1 MAVTQEDILHPA
13 VGGAEQETVVNKSIT
28 AHNPLGGR
36 TGRTQYLIVG
46 MYKLPEVFIDIPCFQ
61 VSMQRLSANIPVCVN
76 SNDSQTQVLKR
87 LHLVHMTP
95 DRDSNLDLS
104 VIGSLVYCG
113 SSALYD
119 AALKLV
125 TASLDHGPILRRMKP
140 SSWYSTTVLV
150 VFFYLYVLAVQYIRA
165 AEVLPDQ
172 GKVSFQEEAPR
183 RLSPSEQRV
192 LSRPDSP
199 LALTSYGDGGG
210 EESLDG
216 GGESQDSGGESLRSV
231 GVGSASL
238 DRAVD
243 YRPGYNLDPAYN
255 QYYDSSQGTDPSY
268 GLEFKYHDFEQLTK
282 FLRTTSSQ
290 YPSLTALYSIG
301 KSVQGRRHFMFTTG
315 QTGLALD
322 SGMRGNVFM
331 VGA

>member
-1 MAVTQEDILHPA
+1 MLAPYNEP
-13 VGGAEQETVVNKSIT
+13 
-28 AHNPLGGR
+28 
-36 TGRTQYLIVG
+36 
-46 MYKLPEVFIDIPCFQ
+46 
-61 VSMQRLSANIPVCVN
+61 
-76 SNDSQTQVLKR
+76 
-87 LHLVHMTP
+87 TP
-95 DRDSNLDLS
+95 FCS
-104 VIGSLVYCG
+104 
-113 SSALYD
+113 
-119 AALKLV
+119 
-125 TASLDHGPILRRMKP
+125 RRMKP

-172 GKVSFQEEAPR
+172 DKVSFQDEAPR

-199 LALTSYGDGGG
+199 LALTSYGGGG
-210 EESLDG
+210 EESLDIA
-216 GGESQDSGGESLRSV
+216 GESQDGGGESLRSV

-301 KSVQGRRHFMFTTG
+301 KSVQGRRHFMFTAG
-315 QTGLALD
+315 QTGLAID
-322 SGMRGNVFM
+322 SGV
-331 VGA
+331 

>member
-1 MAVTQEDILHPA
+1 MVPPTATLSPSQPIVGLSKGGGGVKVQGKGGKAPFLNISPARTKHASHNFRPSSTKITPGITQRGL
-13 VGGAEQETVVNKSIT
+13 GQTVRRRSIT
-28 AHNPLGGR
+28 IL
-36 TGRTQYLIVG
+36 
-46 MYKLPEVFIDIPCFQ
+46 
-61 VSMQRLSANIPVCVN
+61 
-76 SNDSQTQVLKR
+76 
-87 LHLVHMTP
+87 
-95 DRDSNLDLS
+95 
-104 VIGSLVYCG
+104 
-113 SSALYD
+113 ALYNEP
-119 AALKLV
+119 APFC
-125 TASLDHGPILRRMKP
+125 SRRMKP

-268 GLEFKYHDFEQLTK
+268 GLEFKYHDF
-282 FLRTTSSQ
+282 RTAHQVPQDHLLPVPQSHRSLLHRQVRTSETPKT
-290 YPSLTALYSIG
+290 PSRCDAWIE
-301 KSVQGRRHFMFTTG
+301 KPI
-315 QTGLALD
+315 
-322 SGMRGNVFM
+322 
-331 VGA
+331 

>member
-1 MAVTQEDILHPA
+1 MPLLPVPPPIPPPLLVRPRYIKITPDLPQRGL
-13 VGGAEQETVVNKSIT
+13 GQTVRRRSIT
-28 AHNPLGGR
+28 MLAPYNEP
-36 TGRTQYLIVG
+36 
-46 MYKLPEVFIDIPCFQ
+46 
-61 VSMQRLSANIPVCVN
+61 
-76 SNDSQTQVLKR
+76 
-87 LHLVHMTP
+87 TP
-95 DRDSNLDLS
+95 FCS
-104 VIGSLVYCG
+104 
-113 SSALYD
+113 
-119 AALKLV
+119 
-125 TASLDHGPILRRMKP
+125 RRMKP

-172 GKVSFQEEAPR
+172 DKVSFQDEAPR

-199 LALTSYGDGGG
+199 LALTSYGGG
-210 EESLDG
+210 EESLDI
-216 GGESQDSGGESLRSV
+216 GGESQDGGGESLRSV

-301 KSVQGRRHFMFTTG
+301 KSVQGRRHFMFTAG
-315 QTGLALD
+315 KTGLAID
-322 SGMRGNVFM
+322 SGVRGNVFRHC
-331 VGA
+331 VVVPIRLVR